1 MAAEDQDSRT
11 YEPSGKR
18 LEEAR
23 RRDETAESAEVRT
36 VAVVVAALAV
46 GCWLVPKII
55 TQHSSNVRVWL
66 TMMGTLDVST
76 GTIGT
81 ILGHATEQ
89 TAIFALPIIAATVVA
104 GCGAQIAQVG
114 FRVQIDRLKPK
125 FNALNPVN
133 GLKSLFSTESLVLLG
148 KAALKLVLVGYVAY
162 RVVLKSATGAEALV
176 ALSLPDILGFIG
188 RGVFRTIAWVA
199 AALALVAAID
209 FLYEF
214 VRCKKKL
221 KMTRQEVKDETKDTE
236 GNPEIKQRFSTLRYR
251 LTRNRMLAAVPTAD
265 VVLTNP
271 VHVAV
276 ALRYV
281 ADVMRAPQVVAK
293 GAGELAEQMKAAAR
307 RVGVPIIERRALARA
322 LFRSVK
328 VGQEIPAALYRAV
341 AEVLA
346 YIYSLRRPSAARQE
360 AR

>member
-133 GLKSLFSTESLVLLG
+133 GLKSLLSTESLVLLG

-162 RVVLKSATGAEALV
+162 RVVLKSATGAE
-176 ALSLPDILGFIG
+176 
-188 RGVFRTIAWVA
+188 
-199 AALALVAAID
+199 
-209 FLYEF
+209 
-214 VRCKKKL
+214 
-221 KMTRQEVKDETKDTE
+221 
-236 GNPEIKQRFSTLRYR
+236 R
-251 LTRNRMLAAVPTAD
+251 L
-265 VVLTNP
+265 
-271 VHVAV
+271 
-276 ALRYV
+276 
-281 ADVMRAPQVVAK
+281 
-293 GAGELAEQMKAAAR
+293 
-307 RVGVPIIERRALARA
+307 
-322 LFRSVK
+322 
-328 VGQEIPAALYRAV
+328 
-341 AEVLA
+341 
-346 YIYSLRRPSAARQE
+346 
-360 AR
+360 